1 MDSFSDG
8 QTEASEGQRVPKSAL
23 VSRLGWVEGED
34 TILGKKEPVEQNG
47 KCAFD
52 TDQWTHAQTEIFKYD
67 KGLEK
72 LKW

>member
-1 MDSFSDG
+1 ML
-8 QTEASEGQRVPKSAL
+8 KSVL
-23 VSRLGWVEGED
+23 VSGMGWVEEED

-47 KCAFD
+47 KCTFD
-52 TDQWTHAQTEIFKYD
+52 TNQWTCVQTEIFKYD

>member
-1 MDSFSDG
+1 MDGSD
-8 QTEASEGQRVPKSAL
+8 ASEGQCMLKSVL
-23 VSRLGWVEGED
+23 VSGLGWMEGED
-34 TILGKKEPVEQNG
+34 TILRKKEPVEQNG

-52 TDQWTHAQTEIFKYD
+52 TDQWTCAQTEIFKYD